1 MTRDDAAVEMTEAW
15 EQPVGAGLLHAA
27 VALTLGYLV
36 QAVVDP
42 FTVSGV
48 RGVVLGLVSFAAA
61 MVLAGLGMWLWRSG
75 FPGLPSRHRLASGVA
90 LLVTV
95 IAVAHLVI
103 AEQPWQ
109 LGSVMLAAVGAG
121 AALLSRRWYA
131 GTLCGVWVLWAAG
144 VLAGLMTGAPTGL
157 GWHSVL
163 GLVAATVFAVLL
175 AESRRRWA
183 DRLDEARRAARSSA
197 VDDLTGLANR
207 RGLSMVGSRIL
218 ESARRRGDAVHCV
231 MVDVHEGIE
240 ERRRADD
247 LTAARDVRR
256 EVPPAGRLR
265 LHVPGRPGH
274 SAEHRGGQG
283 PGHPGIGQP
292 TADEVLIVVAD
303 ALRSLIRATDVVA
316 RWGDGEFCIV
326 GPGVG
331 ADPLIAESRLRER
344 LRNDPTV
351 GVRQRPLRVSAG
363 GAVLAPWDAGT
374 LDTLL
379 ETAEEE
385 MYARR
390 VRRHDPRSGA
400 KPTTAPGSVS
410 ELPRHD

>member
-1 MTRDDAAVEMTEAW
+1 MTEAW
-15 EQPVGAGLLHAA
+15 EQPVGVGMLHAA
-27 VALTLGYLV
+27 IALTLGHLV

-48 RGVVLGLVSFAAA
+48 RGVGLGIASFAAA
-61 MVLAGLGMWLWRSG
+61 TVLAGLSVWLWRSG
-75 FPGLPSRHRLASGVA
+75 IPGVHARQRMASAVV

-95 IAVAHLVI
+95 IAVAHLVF
-103 AEQPWQ
+103 AGQPWQ
-109 LGSVMLAAVGAG
+109 LGGVMLAAVGAG

-131 GTLCGVWVLWAAG
+131 GTLCGVWVLCAAG
-144 VLAGLMTGAPTGL
+144 VLAGLVAEAPTGL
-157 GWHSVL
+157 AWYSVL
-163 GLVAATVFAVLL
+163 GLVAATLFAVLL
-175 AESRRRWA
+175 AESRRSWA
-183 DRLDEARRAARSSA
+183 TQLDEARRAARSSA

-207 RGLSMVGSRIL
+207 RGLAMVGSRIL

-256 EVPPAGRLR
+256 EVQSAGRLR
-265 LHVPGRPGH
+265 LHIPSRPGH
-274 SAEHRGGQG
+274 STAHPSGHGQ
-283 PGHPGIGQP
+283 PGIGQP

-303 ALRSLIRATDVVA
+303 ALRSLIRATDIVA
-316 RWGDGEFCIV
+316 RWGDGEFCII

-331 ADPLIAESRLRER
+331 ADPLVAESRLREW
-344 LRNDPTV
+344 LRTDPTV

-379 ETAEEE
+379 EAAEEE

-390 VRRHDPRSGA
+390 VRRRDSRSGA
-400 KPTTAPGSVS
+400 KRTAAPGSVS